1 MEREE
6 LEGRRKQEAEKS
18 RPEQLP
24 ACSAIYANVG
34 PIGLM
39 CMLAARASGAS
50 HIIASDL
57 VDSRLEVAKRLGAN
71 TTFNVRSGKQL
82 DEEIK
87 SGAIP
92 TPRVT
97 IECSGAQAAIRS
109 AILVRRSTRLDD
121 GGSVWSQW
129 GRGWRLREREV
140 MESDRTCVCLGLV
153 SDVGPR
159 TWFRDLA

>member
-1 MEREE
+1 
-6 LEGRRKQEAEKS
+6 
-18 RPEQLP
+18 
-24 ACSAIYANVG
+24 
-34 PIGLM
+34 M

-57 VDSRLEVAKRLGAN
+57 VDTRLEVAKRLGAN

-109 AILVRRSTRLDD
+109 AILVRRNKGLDG
-121 GGSVWSQW
+121 GGSVWSRW
-129 GRGWRLREREV
+129 RERDGDGGSGGER
-140 MESDRTCVCLGLV
+140 E
-153 SDVGPR
+153 
-159 TWFRDLA
+159 